1 MITHGDHIGRFP
13 LVRTTVRRWLTISQS
28 KASPVR
34 TASPRKLEVFLPE
47 VERRLDQDEEW
58 CEAVVDGKRVRI
70 RFHDYHLIY
79 EVPGL
84 YEQLFYDM
92 LKCSS
97 PRVVRNLLARV
108 MAEQGMEPG
117 DLRVLDV
124 GAGNGMVGEEIRDLG
139 AATIHGV
146 DIIEEAA
153 LAARRDRPDV
163 YDDYLIA
170 DLTRLTLDQRDAL
183 VAEDLNTMT
192 TVAAL
197 GFGDIPPAAFTAAFN
212 LIGTPGLLVYNIKE
226 DFVSADDASGF
237 RRLIKRMIAQEVIV
251 SLAEEHY
258 RHRLSVSGE
267 PLQYV
272 AFVARKLSD
281 IPESWVT

>member
-1 MITHGDHIGRFP
+1 
-13 LVRTTVRRWLTISQS
+13 
-28 KASPVR
+28 
-34 TASPRKLEVFLPE
+34 LEVFLPD

-58 CEAVVDGKRVRI
+58 CEAVVDGKRTRI

-92 LKCSS
+92 LECSS
-97 PRVVRNLLARV
+97 PRVVRTLLARV
-108 MAEQGMEPG
+108 LAEQGMEPA

-170 DLTRLTLDQRDAL
+170 DLTRLTPDQREAL

-212 LIGTPGLLVYNIKE
+212 LIGTPGLLVYTIKE
-226 DFVSADDASGF
+226 DFVSDDDASGF
-237 RRLIKRMIAQEVIV
+237 HRLIKRMFAQEVIV
-251 SLAEEHY
+251 PLAEMHY

-267 PLQYV
+267 PLHYV
-272 AFVARKLSD
+272 AFVARKLCD
-281 IPESWVT
+281 IPESWVD

>member
-1 MITHGDHIGRFP
+1 M
-13 LVRTTVRRWLTISQS
+13 
-28 KASPVR
+28 
-34 TASPRKLEVFLPE
+34 
-47 VERRLDQDEEW
+47 
-58 CEAVVDGKRVRI
+58 VDGKRMRI

-79 EVPGL
+79 DVPGL

-92 LKCSS
+92 LECSS
-97 PRVVRNLLARV
+97 PRVVRTLLARV
-108 MAEQGMEPG
+108 LAEQGMQPA

-124 GAGNGMVGEEIRDLG
+124 GAGNGMVGEEIRALG

-163 YDDYLIA
+163 YDGYLIA
-170 DLTRLTLDQRDAL
+170 DLTQLTPDQREAL
-183 VAEDLNTMT
+183 LAEDFNTMT

-212 LIGTPGLLVYNIKE
+212 LIGTPGLLVYTIKE
-226 DFVSADDASGF
+226 DFVSAHDASGF
-237 RRLIKRMIAQEVIV
+237 RRLIDRMLANEMIV
-251 SLAEEHY
+251 PLAEEHY

-267 PLQYV
+267 PLHYV
-272 AFVARKLSD
+272 AFVARKLGD